1 MLPYNEIS
9 RGAFFMRRF
18 VPFALFLVTIP
29 SLLAQS
35 VAFDRAVFLRHGI
48 NLSGW
53 FASSR
58 DLSQQH
64 FDSFSG
70 AADLKLIHDMGFD
83 SVRLG
88 VEPSLIVRH
97 GSLTPANPEAL
108 AALDHAVDGILANHL
123 AVMLCVFPND
133 DYKHNLSTDRGVE
146 DFVQLWRVLAAH
158 FAKADPAK
166 VFFELINE
174 SEVPDP
180 YRWMGIQARVDEA
193 IRTVD
198 TGHTIIATAANYGSL
213 PDILQ
218 LEPLRDPNV
227 IYNFHFYEPYQFTH
241 QGASWGASDWVYY
254 KDIPYPATPATL
266 ADQMKN
272 IPGDLAR
279 YNLFLYGAGHWD
291 RDAIEGRISF
301 AAVWARERNV
311 PLICNEFGAYRDTA
325 DAASRARWIGD
336 VRSALEAN
344 HIGWAMWDYRGN
356 FGVVERT
363 DTQITPD
370 AGILRALG
378 LNADAHA
385 VAVNAP

>member
-1 MLPYNEIS
+1 
-9 RGAFFMRRF
+9 MRRF
-18 VPFALFLVTIP
+18 VLFVVLFVTPALSFSQTLV
-29 SLLAQS
+29 
-35 VAFDRAVFLRHGI
+35 FDRAAALRHGI

-64 FDSFSG
+64 FDSFTG
-70 AADLKLIHDMGFD
+70 AADLKLIHEMGFD

-88 VEPSLIVRH
+88 IEPSLIVRH
-97 GSLTPANPEAL
+97 GSLTPANPQAL
-108 AALDHAVDGILANHL
+108 AALDHAVDESLANHL

-133 DYKHNLSTDRGVE
+133 DYKHNLSTERGVD
-146 DFVQLWRVLAAH
+146 DFVLLWRVLAAH
-158 FAKADPAK
+158 FAKSDPAM

-174 SEVPDP
+174 PEVPDP
-180 YRWMGIQARVDEA
+180 YRWMGIEGRIDEA
-193 IRTVD
+193 IRGVD
-198 TGHTIIATAANYGSL
+198 TVHTIIATAANYGSL

-266 ADQMKN
+266 VDQMKN
-272 IPGDLAR
+272 VPSDSAR

-291 RDAIEGRISF
+291 RDAIAARIAF
-301 AAVWARERNV
+301 AAAWARERNV
-311 PLICNEFGAYRDTA
+311 PLICNEFGAYRDTVNP
-325 DAASRARWIGD
+325 ASRARWIGD
-336 VRSALEAN
+336 VRSALEEN

-370 AGILRALG
+370 PAILRALG
-378 LNADAHA
+378 LNADARP
-385 VAVNAP
+385 VPLGAP

>member
-1 MLPYNEIS
+1 MRGFYLPILLLLI
-9 RGAFFMRRF
+9 A
-18 VPFALFLVTIP
+18 PF
-29 SLLAQS
+29 SLAQNP
-35 VAFDRAVFLRHGI
+35 AFERASSLRHGI

-58 DLSQQH
+58 DLTQQH
-64 FDSFSG
+64 FDTFTTG
-70 AADLKLIHDMGFD
+70 ADLKLIHEMGFD

-88 VEPSLIVRH
+88 IEPSLIVRH

-108 AALDHAVDGILANHL
+108 AALDRAVDQILAHHL
-123 AVMLCVFPND
+123 AVMLCVFPTD
-133 DYKHNLSTDRGVE
+133 DYKHNLSTSNGVD
-146 DFVQLWRVLAAH
+146 DFVLLWRVLAAH
-158 FAKADPAK
+158 FSKADPAK

-174 SEVPDP
+174 PEVPDP

-193 IRTVD
+193 IRGID
-198 TGHTIIATAANYGSL
+198 TEHTIIATAANYGSL

-218 LEPLRDPNV
+218 LEPLRDPNA

-254 KDIPYPATPATL
+254 KDIPYPATPETL
-266 ADQMKN
+266 SAQMKN
-272 IPGDLAR
+272 VPGDYAR
-279 YNLFLYGAGHWD
+279 YNLYLYGAGHWD
-291 RDAIEGRISF
+291 AAAIAGRIAF
-301 AAVWARERNV
+301 AAAWARERNV

-325 DAASRARWIGD
+325 NPASRARWIGD
-336 VRSALEAN
+336 VRAALEEN

-370 AGILRALG
+370 LAVLKALG
-378 LNADAHA
+378 LNANAQPVTVSAH
-385 VAVNAP
+385 